1 MRPEAAAAGV
11 GADAPEGLAA
21 ARTDRTL
28 RADALRNRQVLLAA
42 ASAAFSER
50 GPEVPLEDIAR
61 QAGVGIGT
69 LYRHFPTREALVEAV
84 YRHEVELL
92 VQSADELL
100 GTLPPDQALKQ
111 WMQIFVRHV
120 ATKRG
125 MLAVLKP
132 MMVDN
137 PKFSGET
144 KGLVMAA
151 ATKILAAGVAAG
163 SVRPDVDGGDLLR
176 AVTGVCMSADE
187 SSPEV
192 ADRLASLLFDG
203 LRREPA

>member
-1 MRPEAAAAGV
+1 MRWEAAEAASGV
-11 GADAPEGLAA
+11 AAPDGGASAGRA
-21 ARTDRTL
+21 L
-28 RADALRNRQVLLAA
+28 RADAARNRAVLLAA

-84 YRHEVELL
+84 FRHEVGVL

-100 GTLPPDQALKQ
+100 ASLPPDQALKQ
-111 WMQIFVRHV
+111 WMQLFVRHV

-132 MMVDN
+132 ILVDN
-137 PKFSGET
+137 PRFSGET
-144 KGLVMAA
+144 KGLVTAA
-151 ATKILAAGVAAG
+151 ASKILAAGVAAG
-163 SVRPDVDGGDLLR
+163 SVRPDVDGADLLR
-176 AVTGVCMSADE
+176 AVTGICMSTDE
-187 SSPEV
+187 SSQEV
-192 ADRLASLLFDG
+192 ASRLVGLLFDG
-203 LRREPA
+203 LRRSPG

>member
-1 MRPEAAAAGV
+1 MRWEAAEAASG
-11 GADAPEGLAA
+11 GAAPEGGISAGRA
-21 ARTDRTL
+21 L
-28 RADALRNRQVLLAA
+28 RADAARNRAVLLAA

-84 YRHEVELL
+84 FRHEVGIL

-100 GTLPPDQALKQ
+100 AGLPPDQALKQ
-111 WMQIFVRHV
+111 WMQLFVRHV

-132 MMVDN
+132 ILVDN
-137 PKFSGET
+137 PRFSGET
-144 KGLVMAA
+144 KGLVTAA
-151 ATKILAAGVAAG
+151 AGKILAAGVAAG
-163 SVRPDVDGGDLLR
+163 SVRPDVDGADLLR
-176 AVTGVCMSADE
+176 AVTGICMSTDE
-187 SSPEV
+187 SSQEV
-192 ADRLASLLFDG
+192 ASRLVGLLFDG
-203 LRREPA
+203 LRRSPG

>member
-1 MRPEAAAAGV
+1 MRWEAAEAAS
-11 GADAPEGLAA
+11 GAAAPEGGLSAGRA
-21 ARTDRTL
+21 L
-28 RADALRNRQVLLAA
+28 RADAARNRAVLLAA

-84 YRHEVELL
+84 FRHEVGVL

-100 GTLPPDQALKQ
+100 ASLPPDQALKQ
-111 WMQIFVRHV
+111 WMQLFVRHV

-132 MMVDN
+132 ILVDN
-137 PKFSGET
+137 PRFSGET
-144 KGLVMAA
+144 KGLVTAA
-151 ATKILAAGVAAG
+151 ASKILAAGVAAG
-163 SVRPDVDGGDLLR
+163 SVRPDVDGADLLR
-176 AVTGVCMSADE
+176 AVTGICMSTDE
-187 SSPEV
+187 SSQEV
-192 ADRLASLLFDG
+192 ASRLVGLLFDG
-203 LRREPA
+203 LRRSPG

>member
-1 MRPEAAAAGV
+1 MRWEAAEAASGT
-11 GADAPEGLAA
+11 AAPEGGISAGRA
-21 ARTDRTL
+21 L
-28 RADALRNRQVLLAA
+28 RADAARNRAVLLAA

-84 YRHEVELL
+84 FRHEVGVL

-100 GTLPPDQALKQ
+100 AGLPPDQALKQ
-111 WMQIFVRHV
+111 WMQLFVRHV

-132 MMVDN
+132 ILVDN
-137 PKFSGET
+137 PRFSGET
-144 KGLVMAA
+144 KGLVTAA
-151 ATKILAAGVAAG
+151 AGKILAAGVAAG
-163 SVRPDVDGGDLLR
+163 SVRPDVDGADLLR
-176 AVTGVCMSADE
+176 AVTGICMSTDE
-187 SSPEV
+187 SSQEV
-192 ADRLASLLFDG
+192 ASRLVGLLFDG
-203 LRREPA
+203 LRRSPG

>member
-1 MRPEAAAAGV
+1 MRWEAAEAASGT
-11 GADAPEGLAA
+11 AAPEGGISAGRA
-21 ARTDRTL
+21 L
-28 RADALRNRQVLLAA
+28 RADAARNRAVLLAA

-84 YRHEVELL
+84 FRHEVGIL

-100 GTLPPDQALKQ
+100 AGLPPDQALKQ
-111 WMQIFVRHV
+111 WMQLFVRHV

-132 MMVDN
+132 ILVDN
-137 PKFSGET
+137 PRFSGET
-144 KGLVMAA
+144 KGLVTAA
-151 ATKILAAGVAAG
+151 AGKILAAGVAAG
-163 SVRPDVDGGDLLR
+163 SVRPDVDGADLLR
-176 AVTGVCMSADE
+176 AVTGICMSTDE
-187 SSPEV
+187 SSQEV
-192 ADRLASLLFDG
+192 ASRLVGLLFDG
-203 LRREPA
+203 LRRSPG